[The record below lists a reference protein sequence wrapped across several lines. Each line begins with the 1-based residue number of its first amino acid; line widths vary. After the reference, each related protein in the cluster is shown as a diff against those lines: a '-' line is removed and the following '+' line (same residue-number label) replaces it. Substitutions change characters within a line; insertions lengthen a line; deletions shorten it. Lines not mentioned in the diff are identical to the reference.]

1 MVGISPIEACTG
13 SLGGYMRS
21 VILACSLLLLPVVA
35 LGQVSERGISDYC
48 RYGCGPFIPLL
59 TTPIMSLTT
68 VSPNP
73 VGATNATGGLLAGAR
88 NSTLAEPNGNTDA
101 VYTEPMWRSGG
112 GIPLISPA
120 VNSPVGGMRML
131 RQEGREQIAQTP
143 TAPAQPW
150 VFFSSAEGDLE
161 RASAAKGVH
170 PAKRAYT
177 NQDVDQLNQQNGTVH
192 YDNRTEKIQ

>member
-1 MVGISPIEACTG
+1 
-13 SLGGYMRS
+13 MRS
-21 VILACSLLLLPVVA
+21 VILACSLLLLSVVA
-35 LGQVSERGISDYC
+35 FGQGGERGVPGFC
-48 RYGCGPFIPLL
+48 PYGCGPFIPMV
-59 TTPIMSLTT
+59 TTPTMSFTT

-88 NSTLAEPNGNTDA
+88 NSTLEEVIGNTDA
-101 VYTEPMWRSGG
+101 VYTEPVWKSGG

-131 RQEGREQIAQTP
+131 RREHPEEVAQKA
-143 TAPAQPW
+143 TAPVQPW
-150 VFFSSAEGDLE
+150 VYFSAAERGDLG
-161 RASAAKGVH
+161 RPSAAKGVH

-192 YDNRTEKIQ
+192 YDSKTEKIR